1 MSCTQ
6 TGCWHRWNQDGHL
19 SYQRV
24 EPCDI
29 GSERVRW
36 KQCLP
41 SYLELAKSVRR
52 TRGPKTC
59 PNRCHGHRRR
69 HQSLSHYDVL
79 QIQKTMAHYDP
90 RGYLKRR

>member
-1 MSCTQ
+1 MPCQQ
-6 TGCWHRWNQDGHL
+6 TGCWKNFNYDGKI
-19 SYQRV
+19 SYQRA

-41 SYLELAKSVRR
+41 GYLELGKSVRR
-52 TRGPKTC
+52 SVGPPQC
-59 PNRCHGHRRR
+59 PNRCKGHRRNK
-69 HQSLSHYDVL
+69 QNLSHYDVL

-90 RGYLKRR
+90 RGYLKR